1 VRLFLEADIAG
12 IRGDWAR
19 VDRDLDQLETRPRA
33 DKQRLQSVRSFWYEV
48 QGRHEEAAKYLEL
61 AGPVPEQWIPPVMGG
76 DAYYG
81 LMETAQ
87 ARIYR
92 ATGRDDA
99 AGRLVGELMPRM
111 RAEARAV
118 GTGCKLEGRLYDG
131 WMRYASLAANE
142 GLKDEAVGALKGA
155 MRCGDLPP
163 AFQPQLPWF
172 RQLDGYAPYEAVKR
186 ERERRIERI
195 SAELIKIET
204 ESGLATGQ
212 QALQAP
218 VGSG

>member
-1 VRLFLEADIAG
+1 MVKTINEIEKACLEG
-12 IRGDWAR
+12 
-19 VDRDLDQLETRPRA
+19 
-33 DKQRLQSVRSFWYEV
+33 RS
-48 QGRHEEAAKYLEL
+48 EEAAKLLAL
-61 AGPVPEQWIPPVMGG
+61 AGPVPDHWTPPLMGG

-87 ARIYR
+87 TRIYR
-92 ATGRDDA
+92 ATGRGDE

-118 GTGCKLEGRLYDG
+118 GKGCRLNDRNYDG

-142 GLKDEAVGALKGA
+142 GLKDEAVAALEGA

-172 RQLDGYAPYEAVKR
+172 RQLDGYPPYEALKR
-186 ERERRIERI
+186 EREQRIERI

-204 ESGLATGQ
+204 QSGLATGQ
-212 QALQAP
+212 QALQSP
-218 VGSG
+218 GGSG